1 MDENINKVDIVLTG
15 NLETE
20 KNFVSI
26 RRESIENKDLKS
38 CQIEQADPFHNEKN
52 VNLQGRKNSF
62 IKFMRYFDEYKNDD
76 EILKLKKVK
85 INRAQTVRYDDVI
98 QIEDDELNNEED
110 VKQTNSLENIG
121 KLLKKMLL
129 SKYFSI
135 LATLAIVIILFLEDL
150 RVIVIHKKYDTL
162 VDVIMLLMIIF
173 IFLEISLFI
182 ILVKGYR
189 FSFFFWLDICS
200 FCSLIPDIMI
210 LFIHDEHLDYYN
222 MSNSSR

>member
-1 MDENINKVDIVLTG
+1 MDDNQNKIDIVPTS

-20 KNFVSI
+20 KKFISLRN
-26 RRESIENKDLKS
+26 ESIENKEFKS
-38 CQIEQADPFHNEKN
+38 SQFEQRDPFHNQKN
-52 VNLQGRKNSF
+52 INLQGRKNSF
-62 IKFMRYFDEYKNDD
+62 IKFMRHFDEYKNDD
-76 EILKLKKVK
+76 DILKLKKVK
-85 INRAQTVRYDDVI
+85 INRSQTVRYDDVI
-98 QIEDDELNNEED
+98 QIEEDQLNYED
-110 VKQTNSLENIG
+110 VKQTNSFENIG
-121 KLLKKMLL
+121 KLLKKALL

-135 LATLAIVIILFLEDL
+135 LATLAIIIILFLEDL

-182 ILVKGYR
+182 LLVKSYR

-222 MSNSSR
+222 MSNNSR